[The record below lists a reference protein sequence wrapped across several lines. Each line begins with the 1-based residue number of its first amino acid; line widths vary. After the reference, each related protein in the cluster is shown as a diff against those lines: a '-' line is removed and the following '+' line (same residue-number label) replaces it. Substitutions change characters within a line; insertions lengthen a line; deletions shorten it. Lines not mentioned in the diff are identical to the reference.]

1 MTDRIWI
8 GIFDSNVIL
17 INNFRAKLHA
27 EGNTLHIS
35 TPKRVVFRLNIK
47 HIIIPTSNHH
57 AYFAQFDWLEKRFYT
72 SIKSMSRNL
81 RTIFLPPTPKIIMN
95 ELNFLWILSMC
106 KLRRITHKLTIN
118 PSGFSQFVSDSLEF
132 TPR

>member
-27 EGNTLHIS
+27 EGNTQYRSI
-35 TPKRVVFRLNIK
+35 PKRFVFRLNIK
-47 HIIIPTSNHH
+47 IPTSNHY

-81 RTIFLPPTPKIIMN
+81 RTSFLPQTPKIIMN
-95 ELNFLWILSMC
+95 ELYFFCGIYRCVNSGESL
-106 KLRRITHKLTIN
+106 THL
-118 PSGFSQFVSDSLEF
+118 P
-132 TPR
+132 